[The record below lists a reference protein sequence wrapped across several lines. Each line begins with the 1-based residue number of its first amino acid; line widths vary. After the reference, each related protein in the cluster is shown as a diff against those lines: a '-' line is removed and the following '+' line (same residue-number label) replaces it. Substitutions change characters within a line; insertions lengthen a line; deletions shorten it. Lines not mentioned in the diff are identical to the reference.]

1 MSVYIQVSFG
11 ELIDKLTILRIKKEQ
26 ITDTEKLKN
35 IVKELSKL
43 EAIWN
48 DINQQ
53 HNNIDQQI
61 DTLTQ
66 VNVQLWDIEDR
77 LRLKESVKAF
87 DNEFIELARAVYK
100 TNDQRATIKKQIN
113 IMLDSELVEEI
124 LPRILKSLLIT
135 L

>member
-11 ELIDKLTILRIKKEQ
+11 ELIDKITILRIKKER
-26 ITDTEKLKN
+26 ITDAEKLKN

-43 EAIWN
+43 EANWN

-53 HNNIDQQI
+53 HHNINQQI
-61 DTLTQ
+61 EALKQ
-66 VNVQLWDIEDR
+66 VNAQLWDIEDR
-77 LRLKESVKAF
+77 IRLKESAKAF

-113 IMLDSELVEEI
+113 IILDSELVEE
-124 LPRILKSLLIT
+124 KSYQEY
-135 L
+135 